1 MVRGASRNSSAPPCS
16 PSSPKPHAKAVPSN
30 SRSRKSMASSAFWM
44 AKSHDSPISS
54 GGAMNRVSLLL
65 AALLAALLAPA
76 GPAPPPPPGPPPRP
90 QGAPAA
96 YILGP
101 DDQIL
106 IRVVD
111 IEEVPDKPVRIDMR
125 GNINLPIVGRIH
137 AGGLS
142 GEQLD
147 AEPVESFPA
156 ALQTPAAT
164 VFVAEFRS
172 QPVS

>member
-16 PSSPKPHAKAVPSN
+16 PSSPKPLAKAVPSN
-30 SRSRKSMASSAFWM
+30 SRSKKSMASSAFWM

-54 GGAMNRVSLLL
+54 GAAMNRVSLLL

-76 GPAPPPPPGPPPRP
+76 GPSLRA

-125 GNINLPIVGRIH
+125 
-137 AGGLS
+137 S
-142 GEQLD
+142 
-147 AEPVESFPA
+147 AERRVE
-156 ALQTPAAT
+156 T
-164 VFVAEFRS
+164 
-172 QPVS
+172 